1 MEAIGAGLA
10 VIGMAGAALG
20 IGILAKGAMEGIARQ
35 PEAAGIIRT
44 TMIIAI
50 AFAEALGILSF
61 VIAITLA
68 GKV

>member
-1 MEAIGAGLA
+1 MESIGAGLA
-10 VIGMAGAALG
+10 VFGMAGAAIS
-20 IGILAKGAMEGIARQ
+20 IGLLAKGAMEGTARQ

-61 VIAITLA
+61 VIAILLA
-68 GKV
+68 SK